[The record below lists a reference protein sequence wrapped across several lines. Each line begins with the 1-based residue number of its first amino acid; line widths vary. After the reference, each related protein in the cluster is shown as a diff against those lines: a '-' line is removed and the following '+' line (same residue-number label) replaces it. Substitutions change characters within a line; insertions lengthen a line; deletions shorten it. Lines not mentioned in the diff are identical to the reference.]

1 MRTASTGSEPV
12 SEDERMFRTVRT
24 ATLEIGYEETGPAE
38 GPPVILLHGWPSDPH
53 DWDGV
58 VPELAAGGCRVLVP
72 WLRGYGPTRFLH
84 RETPRSGQISG
95 TLWMRSAS
103 RTPTSPAMIGAGA
116 PPASSPRC
124 GQSGCAGWFR
134 SAATTSRTLPY
145 RGIPPRRRKSI
156 GSGTNGISIPNAVA
170 PGSNRTAATL
180 PGYCGGCGRRT
191 GNSTIRLSTR
201 P

>member
-1 MRTASTGSEPV
+1 
-12 SEDERMFRTVRT
+12 MFRTVGT
-24 ATLEIGYEETGPAE
+24 ATLEIGYEETGPAQ

-58 VPELAAGGCRVLVP
+58 VPELAAEGCHVLVP

-84 RETPRSGQISG
+84 RET
-95 TLWMRSAS
+95 
-103 RTPTSPAMIGAGA
+103 
-116 PPASSPRC
+116 PRC

-170 PGSNRTAATL
+170 PGSNRTAATS

-191 GNSTIRLSTR
+191 GN
-201 P
+201 